1 MVLVIRASSALMLV
15 VLCSLLVYVESLH
28 SNTVVPVANESH
40 FDYIVVGGGPS
51 GLVMAAR
58 LSEDPSGE
66 Q

>member
-1 MVLVIRASSALMLV
+1 MLV